1 MLKRIR
7 TKAPPTVEFH
17 ESRGQACGA
26 LCQSTE
32 LIERQRE
39 RALLRGWKLA

>member
-1 MLKRIR
+1 MLKLIKKK
-7 TKAPPTVEFH
+7 TEPTVEFR

-26 LCQSTE
+26 LCRSTE

-39 RALLRGWKLA
+39 RTLLRGWKLA